1 MHIYMNLIRMNN
13 KKGDC
18 FQNSLQLVSLT
29 NGQLYTDSLDSD
41 GQQCKTTRL
50 HDHKCPDLNI
60 TLFRYL
66 SCVVSYIATET
77 YQKYSVT
84 VIFYYIFHVK
94 PLYCIFDVQNL
105 VLCLNRE
112 LVKIIDYKFMLKL
125 QCKTTFNSVFVG
137 KKNHQNR
144 RKFVGTKIPP
154 PNINAQKKVLVHSLN
169 PVQRF

>member
-94 PLYCIFDVQNL
+94 PHFLKTLFQSRLLFNFDDFVYQQKQN
-105 VLCLNRE
+105 
-112 LVKIIDYKFMLKL
+112 
-125 QCKTTFNSVFVG
+125 
-137 KKNHQNR
+137 
-144 RKFVGTKIPP
+144 
-154 PNINAQKKVLVHSLN
+154 
-169 PVQRF
+169 